1 MHVTNVA
8 AAILLRNVKLGVS
21 LLEFL
26 MDEIMDEREV
36 KKMAVID
43 SSIWLHENEVQHKY
57 CDIFKG
63 MYCDSVVI

>member
-1 MHVTNVA
+1 MPFNFDGLYKKTHSEYTLMHVTNVA

-21 LLEFL
+21 VLEFL

-43 SSIWLHENEVQHKY
+43 SSI
-57 CDIFKG
+57 
-63 MYCDSVVI
+63 MAT